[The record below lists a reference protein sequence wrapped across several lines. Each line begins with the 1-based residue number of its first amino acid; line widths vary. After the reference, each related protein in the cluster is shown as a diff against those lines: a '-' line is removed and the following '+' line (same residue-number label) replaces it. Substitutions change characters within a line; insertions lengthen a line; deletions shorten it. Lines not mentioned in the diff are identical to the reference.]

1 MKREESMKKLAE
13 LQVKRVRI
21 DKLVH
26 QETDA
31 KQLRAYAAELEAITR
46 QLEML
51 RLDFLHEL
59 KRRKAA

>member
-13 LQVKRVRI
+13 LQAKRIRI
-21 DKLVH
+21 DKLVE
-26 QETDA
+26 QETDS

-59 KRRKAA
+59 KRKAA